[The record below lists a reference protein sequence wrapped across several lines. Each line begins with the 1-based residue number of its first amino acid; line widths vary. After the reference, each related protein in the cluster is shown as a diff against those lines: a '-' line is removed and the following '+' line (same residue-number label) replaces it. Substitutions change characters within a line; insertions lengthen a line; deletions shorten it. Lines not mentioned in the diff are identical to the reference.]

1 MRHES
6 PRSSLRTTAAAL
18 LSGVLTATALTAV
31 TTIPAAAAAEAPTVR
46 VWITKYRNIKMP
58 NAIRPGVH
66 RFVVRSAKSSGFQIA
81 RARPGYTKLE
91 LKRDVRRG
99 LEQGKPRAF
108 KRFERNIE
116 LRGGVPSGPGDR
128 GVMWA
133 RLRPGT
139 YWAVDTNGPALA
151 RKIETFHVAGA
162 PVRGRLPG
170 AKILVASGE
179 HDWANRPLVI
189 PNSGR
194 LRFYNPSGQSHFI
207 DLVRLLPGKT
217 VADFAQWIEGGFQGP
232 PPVDFD
238 RAVSSGVL
246 DSGRVMSLKY
256 RLPPGNYILA
266 CFWPDP
272 DEQMTPHAL
281 MGMYRQIRLR

>member
-1 MRHES
+1 MRHT
-6 PRSSLRTTAAAL
+6 SLRSPLRSAAAGV
-18 LSGVLTATALTAV
+18 LSGVLTVTALTAV
-31 TTIPAAAAAEAPTVR
+31 TTTAADAATHASTVR
-46 VWITKYRNIKMP
+46 VWITKHRNIKMP
-58 NAIRPGVH
+58 DVVRPGVH

-91 LKRDVRRG
+91 LKRDVERG

-108 KRFERNIE
+108 KRFERNVE
-116 LRGGVPSGPGDR
+116 LRGGIPSAPGDR

-133 RLRPGT
+133 RLQPGT

-151 RKIETFHVAGA
+151 RKIETFRVAGSS
-162 PVRGRLPG
+162 VGGRLPG

-194 LRFYNPSGQSHFI
+194 LRFYNPSGQSHFV
-207 DLVRLLPGKT
+207 DLVKLRPGKT
-217 VADFAQWIEGGFQGP
+217 VADFAQWLEGGFQGP
-232 PPVDFD
+232 PPVNFD
-238 RAVSSGVL
+238 RALSSGVV
-246 DSGRVMSLKY
+246 DSGRAMSMKY

-272 DEQMTPHAL
+272 DMQMMPHAL